1 MKFLQTL
8 ILIIILHIIKSKI
21 EVNVTFT
28 QIENAN
34 CKISLTCFYIKENE
48 NEEDCTSYAGT
59 AILSYY
65 YESNTKKSQIRLNHI
80 SLSNNQSIE
89 RNIYIPVHDLDLNFT
104 SFKIGNKKVDSFK
117 VNENNIFKV
126 EMPIINDVNVEVNPK
141 INNGPVHLI
150 IKCSNCKDS
159 IFIPERTEIPD
170 DTFYLSNGSEFI
182 KTYLR
187 SCTPMNELKSNE
199 SSINITCIPFS
210 PGTNIEY
217 SEIHIST
224 NKIGFIK
231 INDIKVNI
239 PNVLKFS
246 YTECESLI
254 TGSPIYYNVNKV
266 KNPTFTLTSKK
277 KIDINSL
284 KLLSNDTYIHN
295 QISDSTD
302 DKISVCQLIE
312 DEYTLECGIDFI
324 HFPHLKQDDEDVSVY
339 YIYEEKDC
347 GKALTGAVILAS
359 NSFYIKNVIWYFLLF
374 CFFMF

>member
-21 EVNVTFT
+21 QVNITFT

-34 CKISLTCFYIKENE
+34 CKISLTCFYFKENE

-59 AILSYY
+59 GILSYT
-65 YESNTKKSQIRLNHI
+65 YESNKKSQIRLNHI
-80 SLSNNQSIE
+80 SLANNQSIE

-104 SFKIGNKKVDSFK
+104 SFKIGNKNVDYK
-117 VNENNIFKV
+117 VNEENIFKV
-126 EMPIINDVNVEVNPK
+126 EMPTINEVKVFEVNTS
-141 INNGPVHLI
+141 INYGPVHLK
-150 IKCSNCKDS
+150 IKCSNCNGS

-170 DTFYLSNGSEFI
+170 DTFYLSDDNDISI
-182 KTYLR
+182 TYLR

-199 SSINITCIPFS
+199 IVIDVICIPFS
-210 PGTNIEY
+210 PGTEIKY
-217 SEIHIST
+217 SKIYNST

-231 INDIKVNI
+231 INEIKERI
-239 PNVLKFS
+239 PNGLIFS

-266 KNPTFTLTSKK
+266 KNPTFTLSSKK
-277 KIDINSL
+277 KIDIDT
-284 KLLSNDTYIHN
+284 LLLLANDTYIHN
-295 QISDSTD
+295 TKSESTD
-302 DKISVCQLIE
+302 DKISVCKDI
-312 DEYTLECGIDFI
+312 DDYTLECGIDFI

-347 GKALTGAVILAS
+347 GKALTGAVVLAS

-374 CFFMF
+374 CFFVF